1 MEQILLSII
10 IPVYNA
16 EAHIR
21 RCIDSIH
28 QQEFSTG
35 SFEIILINDGSKD
48 KSLDIIKKVAET
60 DLSII
65 LINKNNEGPGI
76 ARNYGIKKARGQYL
90 LFLDSDDFLLP
101 QSINK
106 ILAIVKHVS
115 CDVINFLMEVELPTG
130 NVKESYLYHYDYD
143 KIYSGKELLLRTGIN
158 IGSACSSLYKRSF
171 ILRNN
176 IFFPVDMKH
185 EDVFF
190 SYQIY
195 TFASRVIFTKTHAY
209 YYCWHPDS
217 TDRKKSYEN
226 LKLLQLSDISQA
238 YYLNKLSL
246 DKRVNKELREHLKKI
261 SNSTLISLFWSILR
275 NSSVLSKREFK
286 EECRRRGLYPL
297 KGRALSWKTTGILI
311 LSRFILAFL

>member
-1 MEQILLSII
+1 MRLSII
-10 IPVYNA
+10 IPMYNA
-16 EAHIR
+16 SQHIE
-21 RCIDSIH
+21 RCINSIYH
-28 QQEFSTG
+28 QGLNVNEF
-35 SFEIILINDGSKD
+35 EVIVINDGSTDNSLEIVKD
-48 KSLDIIKKVAET
+48 YFTSY
-60 DLSII
+60 
-65 LINKNNEGPGI
+65 KNIRFFSQKNSGQGA
-76 ARNYGIKKARGQYL
+76 ARNLGIKHATGEYI

-261 SNSTLISLFWSILR
+261 SNSTLMSLFWSILR

>member
-1 MEQILLSII
+1 M
-10 IPVYNA
+10 YNA
-16 EAHIR
+16 SQYIE
-21 RCIDSIH
+21 RCLNSIYH
-28 QQEFSTG
+28 QGLNVNEF
-35 SFEIILINDGSKD
+35 EVIVINDGSTDNSLEIVKD
-48 KSLDIIKKVAET
+48 YLTSY
-60 DLSII
+60 
-65 LINKNNEGPGI
+65 KNIRFFSQKNSGQGA
-76 ARNYGIKKARGQYL
+76 ARNLGIKYATGEYI

-106 ILAIVKHVS
+106 ILSIVKHVS

-171 ILRNN
+171 ILQNN

-217 TDRKKSYEN
+217 TDRNKSYEN

-261 SNSTLISLFWSILR
+261 SNSTLMSLFWSILR

-297 KGRALSWKTTGILI
+297 KGGALSWKTTGILI

>member
-1 MEQILLSII
+1 MRLSII
-10 IPVYNA
+10 IPMYNA
-16 EAHIR
+16 SQYIE
-21 RCIDSIH
+21 RCINSIYH
-28 QQEFSTG
+28 QGLNVNEF
-35 SFEIILINDGSKD
+35 EVIVINDGSTDNSLEIVKD
-48 KSLDIIKKVAET
+48 YLTSY
-60 DLSII
+60 
-65 LINKNNEGPGI
+65 KNIRFFSQKNSGQGA
-76 ARNYGIKKARGQYL
+76 ARNLGIKYATGEYI

-106 ILAIVKHVS
+106 ILSIVKHVS
-115 CDVINFLMEVELPTG
+115 CDVINFLMEVKLPTG

-171 ILRNN
+171 ILQNN

-217 TDRKKSYEN
+217 TDRNKSYEN
-226 LKLLQLSDISQA
+226 IKLLQLSDISQA

-261 SNSTLISLFWSILR
+261 SNSTLMSLFWSILR

>member
-1 MEQILLSII
+1 MQLSVI
-10 IPVYNA
+10 IPMYNA
-16 EAHIR
+16 EKYIK
-21 RCIDSIH
+21 RCIESVYRQDLDINN
-28 QQEFSTG
+28 
-35 SFEIILINDGSKD
+35 FELLVVNDGSTDNSLEIVKD
-48 KSLDIIKKVAET
+48 YLTSY
-60 DLSII
+60 
-65 LINKNNEGPGI
+65 KNIRFFSQKNSGQGA
-76 ARNYGIKKARGQYL
+76 ARNLGIKHATGEYI

-106 ILAIVKHVS
+106 ILSIVKHVS

-261 SNSTLISLFWSILR
+261 SNSTLMSLFWSILR

-297 KGRALSWKTTGILI
+297 KGRSLSWKTTGILI

>member
-1 MEQILLSII
+1 MRLSII
-10 IPVYNA
+10 IPMYNA
-16 EAHIR
+16 SQYIE
-21 RCIDSIH
+21 RCLNSIYH
-28 QQEFSTG
+28 QGLNVNEF
-35 SFEIILINDGSKD
+35 EVIVINDGSTDNSLEIVKD
-48 KSLDIIKKVAET
+48 YLTSY
-60 DLSII
+60 
-65 LINKNNEGPGI
+65 KNIRFFSQKNSGQGA
-76 ARNYGIKKARGQYL
+76 ARNLGIKYATGEYI

-106 ILAIVKHVS
+106 ILSIVKHVS

-171 ILRNN
+171 ILQNN

-217 TDRKKSYEN
+217 TDRNKSYEN

-261 SNSTLISLFWSILR
+261 SNSTLMSLFWSILR

-297 KGRALSWKTTGILI
+297 KGGALSWKTTGILI

>member
-1 MEQILLSII
+1 MRLSII
-10 IPVYNA
+10 IPMYNA
-16 EAHIR
+16 SQHIE
-21 RCIDSIH
+21 RCINSIYH
-28 QQEFSTG
+28 QGLNVNEF
-35 SFEIILINDGSKD
+35 EVIVINDGSTDNSLEIVKD
-48 KSLDIIKKVAET
+48 YFTSY
-60 DLSII
+60 
-65 LINKNNEGPGI
+65 KNIRFFSQKNSGQGA
-76 ARNYGIKKARGQYL
+76 ARNLGIKHATGEYI

-171 ILRNN
+171 ILQNN

-217 TDRKKSYEN
+217 TDRNKSYEN

-261 SNSTLISLFWSILR
+261 SNSTLMSLFWSILR

-297 KGRALSWKTTGILI
+297 KGGALSWKTTGILI

>member
-1 MEQILLSII
+1 MRLSII
-10 IPVYNA
+10 IPMYNA
-16 EAHIR
+16 SQYIE
-21 RCIDSIH
+21 RCLNSIYH
-28 QQEFSTG
+28 QGLNVNEF
-35 SFEIILINDGSKD
+35 EVIVINDGSTDNSLEIVKD
-48 KSLDIIKKVAET
+48 YFTSY
-60 DLSII
+60 
-65 LINKNNEGPGI
+65 KNIRFFSQKNSGQGA
-76 ARNYGIKKARGQYL
+76 ARNLGIKHATGEYI

-217 TDRKKSYEN
+217 TDRNKSYEN

-261 SNSTLISLFWSILR
+261 SNSTLMSLFWSILR

>member
-1 MEQILLSII
+1 M
-10 IPVYNA
+10 YNA
-16 EAHIR
+16 SQYIE
-21 RCIDSIH
+21 RCLNSIYH
-28 QQEFSTG
+28 QGLNVNEF
-35 SFEIILINDGSKD
+35 EVIVINDGSTDNSLEIVKD
-48 KSLDIIKKVAET
+48 YLTSY
-60 DLSII
+60 
-65 LINKNNEGPGI
+65 KNIRFFSQKNSGQGA
-76 ARNYGIKKARGQYL
+76 ARNLGIKYATGEYI

-101 QSINK
+101 QSITK
-106 ILAIVKHVS
+106 ILSIVKHVS

-171 ILRNN
+171 ILQNN

-217 TDRKKSYEN
+217 TDRNKSYEN

-261 SNSTLISLFWSILR
+261 SNSTLMSLFWSILR

-297 KGRALSWKTTGILI
+297 KGGALSWKTTGILI

>member
-1 MEQILLSII
+1 M
-10 IPVYNA
+10 YNA
-16 EAHIR
+16 SQYIE
-21 RCIDSIH
+21 RCLNSIYH
-28 QQEFSTG
+28 QGLNVNEF
-35 SFEIILINDGSKD
+35 EVIVINDGSTDNSLEIVKD
-48 KSLDIIKKVAET
+48 YFTSY
-60 DLSII
+60 
-65 LINKNNEGPGI
+65 KNIRFFSQKNSGQGA
-76 ARNYGIKKARGQYL
+76 ARNLGIKYATGEYI

-106 ILAIVKHVS
+106 ILSIVKHVS

-171 ILRNN
+171 ILQNN

-217 TDRKKSYEN
+217 TDRNKSYEN

-261 SNSTLISLFWSILR
+261 SNSTLMSLFWSILR

-297 KGRALSWKTTGILI
+297 KGGALSWKTTGILI

>member
-1 MEQILLSII
+1 MRLSII
-10 IPVYNA
+10 IPMYNA
-16 EAHIR
+16 SQHIE
-21 RCIDSIH
+21 RCINSIYH
-28 QQEFSTG
+28 QGLNVNEF
-35 SFEIILINDGSKD
+35 EVIVINDGSTDNSLEIVKD
-48 KSLDIIKKVAET
+48 YFTSY
-60 DLSII
+60 
-65 LINKNNEGPGI
+65 KNIRFFSQKNSGQGA
-76 ARNYGIKKARGQYL
+76 ARNLGIKHATGEYI

-217 TDRKKSYEN
+217 TDRNKSYEN

-261 SNSTLISLFWSILR
+261 SNSTLMSLFWSILR

-297 KGRALSWKTTGILI
+297 KGGALSWKTTGILI

>member
-1 MEQILLSII
+1 M
-10 IPVYNA
+10 YNA
-16 EAHIR
+16 SQHIE
-21 RCIDSIH
+21 RCINSIYH
-28 QQEFSTG
+28 QGLNVNEF
-35 SFEIILINDGSKD
+35 EVIVINDGSTDNSLEIVKD
-48 KSLDIIKKVAET
+48 YFTSY
-60 DLSII
+60 
-65 LINKNNEGPGI
+65 KNIRFFSQKNSGQGA
-76 ARNYGIKKARGQYL
+76 ARNLGIKHATGEYI

>member
-1 MEQILLSII
+1 MRLSII
-10 IPVYNA
+10 IPMYNA
-16 EAHIR
+16 SQYIE
-21 RCIDSIH
+21 RCINSIYH
-28 QQEFSTG
+28 QGLNVNEF
-35 SFEIILINDGSKD
+35 EVIVINDGSTDNSLEIVKD
-48 KSLDIIKKVAET
+48 YLTSY
-60 DLSII
+60 
-65 LINKNNEGPGI
+65 KNIRFFSQKNSGQGA
-76 ARNYGIKKARGQYL
+76 ARNLGIKHATGEYI

-106 ILAIVKHVS
+106 ILSIVKHVS

-171 ILRNN
+171 ILQNN

-217 TDRKKSYEN
+217 TDRNKSYEN
-226 LKLLQLSDISQA
+226 IKLLQLSDISQA

-261 SNSTLISLFWSILR
+261 SNSTLMSLFWSILR

>member
-1 MEQILLSII
+1 MRLSII
-10 IPVYNA
+10 IPMYNA
-16 EAHIR
+16 SQHIE
-21 RCIDSIH
+21 RCINSIYH
-28 QQEFSTG
+28 QGLNVNEF
-35 SFEIILINDGSKD
+35 EVIVINDGSTDNSLEIVKD
-48 KSLDIIKKVAET
+48 YFTSY
-60 DLSII
+60 
-65 LINKNNEGPGI
+65 KNIRFFSQKNSGQGA
-76 ARNYGIKKARGQYL
+76 ARNLGIKHATGEYI

>member
-1 MEQILLSII
+1 MRLSII
-10 IPVYNA
+10 IPMYNA
-16 EAHIR
+16 SQHIE
-21 RCIDSIH
+21 RCINSIYH
-28 QQEFSTG
+28 QGLNVNEF
-35 SFEIILINDGSKD
+35 EVIVINDGSTDNSLEIVKD
-48 KSLDIIKKVAET
+48 YFTSY
-60 DLSII
+60 
-65 LINKNNEGPGI
+65 KNIRFFSQKNSGQGA
-76 ARNYGIKKARGQYL
+76 ARNLGIKHATGEYI

-217 TDRKKSYEN
+217 TDRNKSYEN

>member
-1 MEQILLSII
+1 MRLSII
-10 IPVYNA
+10 IPMYNA
-16 EAHIR
+16 SQYIE
-21 RCIDSIH
+21 RCLNSIYH
-28 QQEFSTG
+28 QGLNVNEF
-35 SFEIILINDGSKD
+35 EVIVINDGSTDNSLEIVKD
-48 KSLDIIKKVAET
+48 YLTSY
-60 DLSII
+60 
-65 LINKNNEGPGI
+65 KNIRFFSQKNSGQGA
-76 ARNYGIKKARGQYL
+76 ARNLGIKYATGEYI

-101 QSINK
+101 QSITK
-106 ILAIVKHVS
+106 ILSIVKHVS

-171 ILRNN
+171 ILQNN

-217 TDRKKSYEN
+217 TDRNKSYEN

-261 SNSTLISLFWSILR
+261 SNSTLMSLFWSILR

-297 KGRALSWKTTGILI
+297 KGGALSWKTTGILI

>member
-1 MEQILLSII
+1 MQLSVI
-10 IPVYNA
+10 IPMYNA
-16 EAHIR
+16 EKYIK
-21 RCIDSIH
+21 RCIESVYRQDLDINN
-28 QQEFSTG
+28 
-35 SFEIILINDGSKD
+35 FELLVVNDGSTDNSLEIVKD
-48 KSLDIIKKVAET
+48 YLTSY
-60 DLSII
+60 
-65 LINKNNEGPGI
+65 KNIRFFSQKNSGQGA
-76 ARNYGIKKARGQYL
+76 ARNLGIKHATGEYI

-106 ILAIVKHVS
+106 ILSIVKHVS

-217 TDRKKSYEN
+217 TDRNKSYEN

-261 SNSTLISLFWSILR
+261 SNSTLMSLFWSILR

>member
-1 MEQILLSII
+1 MRLSII
-10 IPVYNA
+10 IPMYNA
-16 EAHIR
+16 SQYIE
-21 RCIDSIH
+21 RCINSIYH
-28 QQEFSTG
+28 QGLNVNEF
-35 SFEIILINDGSKD
+35 EVIVINDGSTDNSLEIVKD
-48 KSLDIIKKVAET
+48 YFTSY
-60 DLSII
+60 
-65 LINKNNEGPGI
+65 KNIRFFSQKNSGQGA
-76 ARNYGIKKARGQYL
+76 ARNLGIKHATGEYI

-106 ILAIVKHVS
+106 ILGIVKHVS

-217 TDRKKSYEN
+217 TDRNKSYEN

-261 SNSTLISLFWSILR
+261 SNSTLMSLFWSILR

-297 KGRALSWKTTGILI
+297 KGRSLSWKTTGILI

>member
-1 MEQILLSII
+1 M
-10 IPVYNA
+10 YNA
-16 EAHIR
+16 EKYIK
-21 RCIDSIH
+21 RCIESVYRQDLDINN
-28 QQEFSTG
+28 
-35 SFEIILINDGSKD
+35 FELLVVNDGSTDNSLEIVKD
-48 KSLDIIKKVAET
+48 YLTSY
-60 DLSII
+60 
-65 LINKNNEGPGI
+65 KNIRFFSQKNSGQGA
-76 ARNYGIKKARGQYL
+76 ARNLGIKHATGEYI

-106 ILAIVKHVS
+106 ILSIVKHVS

-261 SNSTLISLFWSILR
+261 SNSTLMSLFWSILR

-297 KGRALSWKTTGILI
+297 KGRSLSWKTTGILI

>member
-1 MEQILLSII
+1 MRLSII
-10 IPVYNA
+10 IPMYNA
-16 EAHIR
+16 SQHIE
-21 RCIDSIH
+21 RCINSIYH
-28 QQEFSTG
+28 QGLNVNEF
-35 SFEIILINDGSKD
+35 EVIVINDGSTDNSLEIVKD
-48 KSLDIIKKVAET
+48 YLTSY
-60 DLSII
+60 
-65 LINKNNEGPGI
+65 KNIRFFSQKNSGQGA
-76 ARNYGIKKARGQYL
+76 ARNLGIKYATGEYI

-106 ILAIVKHVS
+106 ILSIVKHVS

>member
-1 MEQILLSII
+1 MRLSII
-10 IPVYNA
+10 IPMYNA
-16 EAHIR
+16 SQYIE
-21 RCIDSIH
+21 RCLNSIYH
-28 QQEFSTG
+28 QGLNVNEF
-35 SFEIILINDGSKD
+35 EVIVINDGSTDNSLEIVKD
-48 KSLDIIKKVAET
+48 YLTSY
-60 DLSII
+60 
-65 LINKNNEGPGI
+65 KNIRFFSQKNSGQGA
-76 ARNYGIKKARGQYL
+76 ARNLGIKYATGEYI

-106 ILAIVKHVS
+106 ILSIVKHVS

>member
-1 MEQILLSII
+1 MRLSII
-10 IPVYNA
+10 IPMYNA
-16 EAHIR
+16 SQYIE
-21 RCIDSIH
+21 RCLNSIYH
-28 QQEFSTG
+28 QGLNVNEF
-35 SFEIILINDGSKD
+35 EVIVINDGSTDNSLEIVKD
-48 KSLDIIKKVAET
+48 YLTSY
-60 DLSII
+60 
-65 LINKNNEGPGI
+65 KNIRFFSQKNSGQGA
-76 ARNYGIKKARGQYL
+76 ARNLGIKHATGEYI

-106 ILAIVKHVS
+106 ILSIVKHVS

-171 ILRNN
+171 ILQNN

-217 TDRKKSYEN
+217 TDRNKSYEN

-261 SNSTLISLFWSILR
+261 SNSTLMSLFWSILR

-297 KGRALSWKTTGILI
+297 KGGALSWKTTGILI

>member
-1 MEQILLSII
+1 
-10 IPVYNA
+10 
-16 EAHIR
+16 
-21 RCIDSIH
+21 
-28 QQEFSTG
+28 
-35 SFEIILINDGSKD
+35 
-48 KSLDIIKKVAET
+48 
-60 DLSII
+60 
-65 LINKNNEGPGI
+65 
-76 ARNYGIKKARGQYL
+76 
-90 LFLDSDDFLLP
+90 
-101 QSINK
+101 
-106 ILAIVKHVS
+106 
-115 CDVINFLMEVELPTG
+115 
-130 NVKESYLYHYDYD
+130 
-143 KIYSGKELLLRTGIN
+143 
-158 IGSACSSLYKRSF
+158 
-171 ILRNN
+171 
-176 IFFPVDMKH
+176 MKH

>member
-1 MEQILLSII
+1 MRLSII
-10 IPVYNA
+10 IPMYNA
-16 EAHIR
+16 SQYIE
-21 RCIDSIH
+21 RCINSIYH
-28 QQEFSTG
+28 QGLNVNEF
-35 SFEIILINDGSKD
+35 EVIVINDGSTDNSLEIVKD
-48 KSLDIIKKVAET
+48 YFTSY
-60 DLSII
+60 
-65 LINKNNEGPGI
+65 KNIRFFSQKNSGQGA
-76 ARNYGIKKARGQYL
+76 ARNLGIKHATGEYI

-106 ILAIVKHVS
+106 ILSIVKHVS

-171 ILRNN
+171 ILQNN

-195 TFASRVIFTKTHAY
+195 TFASRVIFTKTYAY

-217 TDRKKSYEN
+217 TDRNKSYEN

-261 SNSTLISLFWSILR
+261 SNSTLMSLFWSILR

>member
-1 MEQILLSII
+1 MRLSII
-10 IPVYNA
+10 IPMYNA
-16 EAHIR
+16 SQYIE
-21 RCIDSIH
+21 RCLNSIYH
-28 QQEFSTG
+28 QGLNVNEF
-35 SFEIILINDGSKD
+35 EVIVINDGSTDNSLEIVKD
-48 KSLDIIKKVAET
+48 YLTSY
-60 DLSII
+60 
-65 LINKNNEGPGI
+65 KNIRFFSQKNSGQGA
-76 ARNYGIKKARGQYL
+76 ARNLGIKYATGEYI

-106 ILAIVKHVS
+106 ILSIVKHVS

-171 ILRNN
+171 ILQNN

-217 TDRKKSYEN
+217 TDRNKSYEN

-261 SNSTLISLFWSILR
+261 SNSTLMSLFWSILR
-275 NSSVLSKREFK
+275 NSSELSKREFK

-297 KGRALSWKTTGILI
+297 KGGALSWKTTGILI

>member
-1 MEQILLSII
+1 MRLSII
-10 IPVYNA
+10 IPMYNA
-16 EAHIR
+16 SQYIE
-21 RCIDSIH
+21 RCLNSIYH
-28 QQEFSTG
+28 QGLNVNEF
-35 SFEIILINDGSKD
+35 EVIVINDGSTDNSLEIVKD
-48 KSLDIIKKVAET
+48 YLTSY
-60 DLSII
+60 
-65 LINKNNEGPGI
+65 KNIRFFSQKNSGQGA
-76 ARNYGIKKARGQYL
+76 ARNLGIKYATGEYI

-106 ILAIVKHVS
+106 ILSIVKHVS

-158 IGSACSSLYKRSF
+158 IGSAYSSLYKRSF
-171 ILRNN
+171 ILQNN

-217 TDRKKSYEN
+217 TDRNKSYEN

-261 SNSTLISLFWSILR
+261 SNSTLMSLFWSILR

-297 KGRALSWKTTGILI
+297 KGGALSWKTTGILI

>member
-1 MEQILLSII
+1 MRLSII
-10 IPVYNA
+10 IPMYNA
-16 EAHIR
+16 SQYIE
-21 RCIDSIH
+21 RCINSIYH
-28 QQEFSTG
+28 QGLNVNEF
-35 SFEIILINDGSKD
+35 EVIVINDGSTDNSLEIVKD
-48 KSLDIIKKVAET
+48 YLTSY
-60 DLSII
+60 
-65 LINKNNEGPGI
+65 KNIRFFSQKNSGQGA
-76 ARNYGIKKARGQYL
+76 ARNLGIKYATGEYI

-106 ILAIVKHVS
+106 ILSIVKHVS

-171 ILRNN
+171 ILQNN

-217 TDRKKSYEN
+217 TDRNKSYEN

-261 SNSTLISLFWSILR
+261 SNSTLMSLFWSILR